1 MAMKI
6 KMLKLLSER
15 RGYSQVTNRRPTANP
30 PVLFLM
36 KLREQSSKN
45 APQKRRLTVEMT
57 DHEHLHTPLPVKI
70 NHIKSDGVMLP
81 SGFPGF

>member
-15 RGYSQVTNRRPTANP
+15 RGYAQVTNRRPTANP

-45 APQKRRLTVEMT
+45 SPQKRRLTVEMT
-57 DHEHLHTPLPVKI
+57 DHKHLHTPLPVKI
-70 NHIKSDGVMLP
+70 NHIKSDVVILP
-81 SGFPGF
+81 SGFSGF